1 MLIDTHAHLYV
12 DRFKNDLSDIVLRA
26 KEAQVEKVLLP
37 NIDVDTIDALKAIT
51 AQYPSF
57 FLPMMGLHPTSIDN
71 NYKENLDVIYRELN
85 SDFPYT
91 AIGEIGI
98 DLYWDNTYIKEQT
111 KAFEQQ
117 LNWSLEK
124 DLPVAIHSRNSYD
137 EIVASVSRVGGDKL
151 RGVFHSFSGDANDLE
166 ELLKFEGFY
175 IGING
180 IVTFKNSNLRE
191 VLKNCPIERIVLETD
206 APYLSPVPYRGKRNE
221 PMHLRHINQ
230 SLADIYAIEYSDMAQ
245 ITKTNATR
253 LFDLKL

>member
-12 DRFKNDLSDIVLRA
+12 DRFKDDLSDIVLRA

-37 NIDVDTIDALKAIT
+37 NIDVSTIESLKKIT
-51 AQYPSF
+51 VEHPSF
-57 FLPMMGLHPTSIDN
+57 FLPMMGLHPTSIDS
-71 NYKENLDVIYRELN
+71 NYKENLDIIYRELN
-85 SDFPYT
+85 SDFHYL

-111 KAFEQQ
+111 EAFEQQ
-117 LNWSLEK
+117 LSWSLEK
-124 DLPVAIHSRNSYD
+124 DLPVAIHSRNSYN
-137 EIVASVSRVGGDKL
+137 EVVASVSKVGADKL
-151 RGVFHSFSGDANDLE
+151 RGVFHSFSGDASDLE
-166 ELLKFEGFY
+166 ELLNFEGFY

-191 VLKNCPIERIVLETD
+191 ALKNCPIERLVLETD

-221 PMHLRHINQ
+221 PMHLQHINQ
-230 SLADIYAIEYSDMAQ
+230 SLADIYAIEYLEMAQ
-245 ITKTNATR
+245 ITKTNAAR